1 MALSRGCLLQPEL
14 VLPNLVSHFSSFAFG
29 CNSSA
34 RPIVCFSLLA
44 SSPNWNDVDQT
55 QSLVS
60 MLLVYVCSGEG
71 AASSQ
76 DARRLL
82 LLDGHRL
89 LPTRR
94 RALTNAPRLVT
105 EVIART
111 RGFCAL
117 QARSSSLRCV
127 AKRLCRSQ
135 CKVEIGRASCRERV

>member
-1 MALSRGCLLQPEL
+1 
-14 VLPNLVSHFSSFAFG
+14 
-29 CNSSA
+29 
-34 RPIVCFSLLA
+34 
-44 SSPNWNDVDQT
+44 
-55 QSLVS
+55 

-135 CKVEIGRASCRERV
+135 CKVARPIVRSLAFIRKLMSRASLHACCSIQNVLFGFDVFNFNLRVFHVSPRED